1 MYLSLGEATKQN
13 PELSAG
19 RQAEAVVKP
28 ELVVSECKKTQ
39 VFMQKEADSSKVVG
53 EDGSKELDARV
64 GISDDNVSSP
74 LEPLQ
79 PQHDVELQQD
89 PLGIEHDLVSKEEE
103 GLRLRGSEF
112 SPAQVVGVDSTA
124 TPEEDPVES
133 TDGGKAEV
141 IDETQE
147 KSLSVEGS
155 EERKQLQLPEEDG
168 GGGQEEDGVSGASR
182 EGGAQSES
190 ESSNVEQTDKGSSL
204 DLGW

>member
-1 MYLSLGEATKQN
+1 
-13 PELSAG
+13 
-19 RQAEAVVKP
+19 
-28 ELVVSECKKTQ
+28 
-39 VFMQKEADSSKVVG
+39 MQKEADSSKVVG

-103 GLRLRGSEF
+103 GLRLQGSEF
-112 SPAQVVGVDSTA
+112 SPAQVVSVDSTA

-190 ESSNVEQTDKGSSL
+190 DSSNVEQTDKGSSL